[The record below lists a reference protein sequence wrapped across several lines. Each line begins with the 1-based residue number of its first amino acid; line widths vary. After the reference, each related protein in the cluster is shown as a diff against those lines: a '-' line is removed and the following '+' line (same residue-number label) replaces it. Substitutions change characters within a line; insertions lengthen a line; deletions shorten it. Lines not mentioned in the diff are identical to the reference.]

1 MATLIVGN
9 LQAYTMISAAVA
21 AAKPGDTIL
30 VQAGTYTNDFP
41 AAINGLTIE
50 GVGGQV
56 TLVATKQPPNGKAI
70 FDVSGNTV
78 LKNLTFSGVTVPD
91 GNGAGVRYES
101 GNLTVESCVFHNN
114 QNGLLG
120 GVDPNGTI
128 TIDSSE
134 FYANGTSAG
143 NTHNMY
149 IGDIKQFTLTNS
161 YVHDANVG
169 HEVKSRAENNT
180 ITGNRI
186 FDNNGT
192 SSYSID
198 LPNGGNA
205 TIANNVIEQG
215 ANGQNGTI
223 LAYGEEGNLHAGTKV
238 SLTGNTIVNDM
249 KAHPATLLRDAPGT
263 AFKASGNLLY
273 GLTPSQLGGL
283 SAAGFKSMTARPALS
298 TNSPI
303 QPAPDLLTVS
313 LTADAIGGK
322 VGFIASVDG
331 KILGAA
337 QYVTAKS
344 GTAAETVSFL
354 GAWGGGRHQVAITEI
369 NAQGEGAAAHALQ
382 VQRITYDGQSLLSSA
397 VQLGSFAT
405 ARIGT
410 AQPGAA
416 QLVKPPTLS
425 GWLAADACALADTA
439 QVVPALVG
447 KT

>member
-1 MATLIVGN
+1 
-9 LQAYTMISAAVA
+9 MISAAVA
-21 AAKPGDTIL
+21 AAKPGDTVL
-30 VQAGTYTNDFP
+30 VEAGTYTNDFP

-56 TLVATKQPPNGKAI
+56 NLVATNQPPNRKAI
-70 FDVSGNTV
+70 LDVSGNTV
-78 LKNLTFSGVTVPD
+78 LKNLTFSGAAVPD

-101 GNLTVESCVFHNN
+101 GNLTVQSCVFHDN

-120 GVDPNGTI
+120 GIDPNGTI

-134 FYANGTSAG
+134 FYGNGTSAG

-186 FDNNGT
+186 FDNQGT

-205 TIANNVIEQG
+205 MIANNTIEQG
-215 ANGQNGTI
+215 VNGQNGVI
-223 LAYGEEGNLHAGTKV
+223 LAYGEEGSLHAGTSV

-249 KAHPATLLRDAPGT
+249 KAHPATLLWNAPGIAVKT
-263 AFKASGNLLY
+263 SGNTLY
-273 GLTPSQLGGL
+273 GLTANQLGGL
-283 SAAGFKSMTARPALS
+283 TGGAAGFKYATTRPALS
-298 TNSPI
+298 TTSPI

-331 KILGAA
+331 KILGGT

-344 GTAAETVSFL
+344 GTAADTVSFT
-354 GAWGGGRHQVAITEI
+354 GAWGSGAHRIAITEI
-369 NAQGEGAAAHALQ
+369 NARSEGMAAHTLQ
-382 VQRITYDGQSLLSSA
+382 VQGITYDGHSLLTST
-397 VQLGSFAT
+397 VQLGNFVT
-405 ARIGT
+405 ARIST

-416 QLVKPPTLS
+416 QIVKPPALS
-425 GWLAADACALADTA
+425 SWLTADAYALANTA
-439 QVVPALVG
+439 QVVPVLTD